1 MKEISEK
8 LREFNEERE
17 WGQFHTPENLSKSI
31 LIEAGEL
38 LECFQW
44 NNNYDS
50 AAVCEELADVT
61 MYCIML
67 ADRINV
73 DLKEEILK
81 KIKVNSE
88 KYPVSKS
95 KGNSIKYSNFG
106 D

>member
-1 MKEISEK
+1 
-8 LREFNEERE
+8 
-17 WGQFHTPENLSKSI
+17 
-31 LIEAGEL
+31 
-38 LECFQW
+38 
-44 NNNYDS
+44 
-50 AAVCEELADVT
+50 
-61 MYCIML
+61 ML